1 MHEIF
6 EALNVLFDSLK
17 LHFAFRSRKSVL
29 CLGLRLAIRDL
40 LISPLYWLQA
50 PDEVDLTAILR
61 VLEGD
66 FFIQTLDRHFN
77 NTVGVGFLKTMLRL
91 LLIANHQLGLFC
103 LDVLQGG
110 LFLRDFVR
118 ERQSKLTILQSV
130 SFGLLINI
138 LRLLVT
144 ISLAL
149 FELLIGICKTSVP
162 LLDLKNIRE
171 LITVLVLNLTQE
183 ILELLQLQ
191 HFVIDE
197 CVLGQ
202 QGFMAHFS
210 LLNLSIFLFDFQTLV
225 SRSLE
230 ISTFAS
236 VLLGQEGAEPDQV
249 VLNQDI
255 LLTQFFLSQSASLL
269 LFFEFFLLIFEGL
282 LYFIHEAT
290 LLK

>member
-1 MHEIF
+1 MHEIL

-149 FELLIGICKTSVP
+149 FELLIGVCKTSVP

-225 SRSLE
+225 CCSLE

>member
-1 MHEIF
+1 MHEIL

-29 CLGLRLAIRDL
+29 CLGLRLGIRDL

-77 NTVGVGFLKTMLRL
+77 NAVGVGFLKTMLRL

-103 LDVLQGG
+103 LDVLQGS

-118 ERQSKLTILQSV
+118 ERESKLTILQSV

-138 LRLLVT
+138 FRLLVT

-183 ILELLQLQ
+183 ILELLQLR

-210 LLNLSIFLFDFQTLV
+210 LLDLSIFLFDFQTLV
-225 SRSLE
+225 CCSLE
-230 ISTFAS
+230 ISAFAS

-282 LYFIHEAT
+282 LYFVHEAT

>member
-29 CLGLRLAIRDL
+29 CLGLRLGIRDL

-230 ISTFAS
+230 ISAFAS

>member
-29 CLGLRLAIRDL
+29 CLGLRLGIRDL

-225 SRSLE
+225 CCSLE

>member
-1 MHEIF
+1 MHEIL

-29 CLGLRLAIRDL
+29 CLGLRLGIRDL

-77 NTVGVGFLKTMLRL
+77 NAVGVGFLKTMLRL

-118 ERQSKLTILQSV
+118 ERESKLTILQSV

-138 LRLLVT
+138 FRLLVT

-183 ILELLQLQ
+183 ILELLQLR

-210 LLNLSIFLFDFQTLV
+210 LLDLSIFLFDFQTLV
-225 SRSLE
+225 CCSLE
-230 ISTFAS
+230 ISAFAS

-282 LYFIHEAT
+282 LYFVHEAT

>member
-29 CLGLRLAIRDL
+29 CLRLRLGIRDL

-210 LLNLSIFLFDFQTLV
+210 LLDLSIFLFDFQTLV
-225 SRSLE
+225 CCSLE
-230 ISTFAS
+230 ISAFAS

>member
-29 CLGLRLAIRDL
+29 CLGLRLGIRDL

-210 LLNLSIFLFDFQTLV
+210 LLDFSIFLFDFQTLV

-230 ISTFAS
+230 ISAFAS

>member
-1 MHEIF
+1 MHEIL

-191 HFVIDE
+191 YFVIDE

-210 LLNLSIFLFDFQTLV
+210 LLNLSIFLFDFLQHKLDDLEMNVLGFLTRRSFAAA
-225 SRSLE
+225 SRSL
-230 ISTFAS
+230 
-236 VLLGQEGAEPDQV
+236 LLRVSCWDRKE
-249 VLNQDI
+249 LNLI
-255 LLTQFFLSQSASLL
+255 KLS
-269 LFFEFFLLIFEGL
+269 
-282 LYFIHEAT
+282 
-290 LLK
+290 